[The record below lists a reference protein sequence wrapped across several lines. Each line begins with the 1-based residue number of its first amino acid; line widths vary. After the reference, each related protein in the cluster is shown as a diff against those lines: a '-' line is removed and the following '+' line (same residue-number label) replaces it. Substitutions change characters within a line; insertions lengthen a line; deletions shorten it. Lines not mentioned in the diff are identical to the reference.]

1 MLPVALALLSLH
13 ASEPVPPAAETIKL
27 DIAAGPAFLQVP
39 EALSGVRGW
48 LPGVALDFDVVVPGA
63 IAKAKAPKQAKRFIA
78 KNGEVSIAPFWLC
91 LLPQEAIIAPGD
103 SLSVFGA
110 RWELFGL
117 GMGTGIGPVSVGAH
131 VGLPTVSVTRWSGPA
146 LDSLNGA
153 RWVANYGASLKGSIT
168 LKPCDYVH
176 LEAGWNEQFGYQA
189 GTVRS
194 RLGEKADLWKQGTA
208 RFLLHIRI
216 PVDLKI

>member
-1 MLPVALALLSLH
+1 MLPIALALLSLH
-13 ASEPVPPAAETIKL
+13 AAEPEPSAADKIKL

-63 IAKAKAPKQAKRFIA
+63 IAKAKAPKKAKRFIA
-78 KNGEVSIAPFWLC
+78 KNGEISIAPFWLC
-91 LLPQEAIIAPGD
+91 LMPQEAIIAPGD

-117 GMGTGIGPVSVGAH
+117 GVGTGIGPLSVGAH
-131 VGLPTVSVTRWSGPA
+131 VGLPTVSATRWSGPA

-153 RWVANYGASLKGSIT
+153 RWVANYGAALKGSVT
-168 LKPCDYVH
+168 LKTCDYVH
-176 LEAGWNEQFGYQA
+176 LEAGWNQQFGYQA

-216 PVDLKI
+216 PLDVKI